1 MAPVTDSF
9 GDLVGGMGMSAPV
22 QPVAVTNGEAKVEDP
37 IDMSP
42 GNCGYITIRVLLL
55 KENFYISVAL

>member
-1 MAPVTDSF
+1 
-9 GDLVGGMGMSAPV
+9 MSAPV

-55 KENFYISVAL
+55 KENFYNSVAL